1 VKTLLIATV
10 TGIAV
15 ISPQVEAFQ
24 AENYVIID
32 NWAIN
37 MQPQAHEYYVLI
49 ADSKANRIIY
59 CVASIGATND
69 RRFDK
74 VQCSKGDID
83 PKGNLAR
90 YRVTPA
96 PIDALRDP
104 PYRNGNAAY
113 WMIDPDSGKG
123 EFCMHIDNH
132 GSACFDLPFP
142 P

>member
-1 VKTLLIATV
+1 MKTLLIATV

-15 ISPQVEAFQ
+15 MSPQVEAFL

-37 MQPQAHEYYVLI
+37 IQPQAYEYYALI
-49 ADSKANRIIY
+49 ADSKANRLIQ
-59 CVASIGATND
+59 CRAHIGATND

-74 VQCSKGDID
+74 VDCWKHDID

-90 YRVTPA
+90 YRVTHA

-104 PYRNGNAAY
+104 PYRNSRAAY
-113 WMIDPDSGKG
+113 WMVDPDSGKG
-123 EFCMHIDNH
+123 EFCTQIDNQ
-132 GSACFDLPFP
+132 GPTCFDLPSP
-142 P
+142 S